1 MCTIIIKTQDDLKK
15 LLNEKGDIA
24 IPANLNFINK
34 IDIEIPGC
42 IRTFSGWINTAGGSI
57 KCEEIDTVYDDNDSS
72 VIYNSGDIIT
82 CGGNIYVKSLQ
93 CGGRLDTGGG
103 DVYVEKDLDLGGNI
117 RTAGGKIICK
127 GSINFSIRWG
137 I

>member
-1 MCTIIIKTQDDLKK
+1 MKTITIESENDIKKI
-15 LLNEKGDIA
+15 LNEHGDIK
-24 IPANLNFINK
+24 IQANLNFINK

-42 IRTFSGWINTAGGSI
+42 IYTFSGWVNTAGGSI
-57 KCEEIDTVYDDNDSS
+57 KCEEIDTTYDDNDCAEMG
-72 VIYNSGDIIT
+72 SGDITT

-93 CGGRLDTGGG
+93 CGGRLNTGGG
-103 DVYVEKDLDLGGNI
+103 DVYVEKDLDLSPGGV

-127 GSINFSIRWG
+127 GNITFDICG